1 MDCGMEPLRAGS
13 AAKGELPIQHGAG
26 SSQQLLVNIEML
38 LLSCRFAV
46 FLLDRQYTHDSEKVH
61 LGMLTPRG
69 VFQSANVEIIWGVPS
84 RRAVWW

>member
-46 FLLDRQYTHDSEKVH
+46 FLLDRQYTHDCEKLP
-61 LGMLTPRG
+61 LGILS
-69 VFQSANVEIIWGVPS
+69 VFKSANVCLCLANHALLLSEQ
-84 RRAVWW
+84 